1 MCCIGT
7 GDATMNVYHITLEEI
22 ATGRTAPSMVTRQ
35 PDEAAAR
42 AYAED
47 AIRQCGKVGEFRVSA
62 ITVRK

>member
-1 MCCIGT
+1 
-7 GDATMNVYHITLEEI
+7 MNVYHITLEEI
-22 ATGRTAPSMVTRQ
+22 ATGRIAPSMVTRQ

-47 AIRQCGKVGEFRVSA
+47 AIRQCGKVGEGRGSA

>member
-1 MCCIGT
+1 
-7 GDATMNVYHITLEEI
+7 MNVYTITLEEI

-47 AIRQCGKVGEFRVSA
+47 ALRQAGRDGELHVFA
-62 ITVRK
+62 IAVRK

>member
-1 MCCIGT
+1 
-7 GDATMNVYHITLEEI
+7 MNVYHITLEEI

-47 AIRQCGKVGEFRVSA
+47 AIRQCGKVGEVRVSA